1 MVRATMKKAIT
12 IKVEPD
18 LMARL
23 DRFQAKLP
31 FPATRTGLIETAIEQ
46 MLSREEKKGER
57 R

>member
-1 MVRATMKKAIT
+1 MKKAIT

-18 LMARL
+18 LLARL